1 MFHYIL
7 LLIIKIIQRIIDMVE
22 IHDGSTASFLDKT
35 DWRKTI
41 HRCLEECVRFEETMK
56 YPQTVKSLV
65 SAFSATYPGFDAR
78 ALVDREIYRLQVK
91 YRILVIKFVAKHPDY
106 WFHPGKRMMVEPE
119 MINSYYKEIFEFIKN
134 LAAEKR
140 MLLWGIKKI
149 RGGTQMED

>member
-1 MFHYIL
+1 
-7 LLIIKIIQRIIDMVE
+7 MVE
-22 IHDGSTASFLDKT
+22 SHDGSTASFLDKT
-35 DWRKTI
+35 DWRRTI
-41 HRCLEECVRFEETMK
+41 HRWLEECIRDEGTSR
-56 YPQTVKSLV
+56 YPQSVKSLV
-65 SAFSATYPGFDAR
+65 SAFSATYPGFDAHV
-78 ALVDREIYRLQVK
+78 LVEREIYKLKIK

-149 RGGTQMED
+149 GGGTQMED

>member
-1 MFHYIL
+1 MIHIIL
-7 LLIIKIIQRIIDMVE
+7 TLIKKIIQRVIDMVE
-22 IHDGSTASFLDKT
+22 MHDGSTASFLDKT

-41 HRCLEECVRFEETMK
+41 HKCLEECVKYEETVR
-56 YPQTVKSLV
+56 YPHTVKSLV

-78 ALVDREIYRLQVK
+78 TLVDREIYRLKVK
-91 YRILVIKFVAKHPDY
+91 YRILAIKFVSKHPDY

-119 MINSYYKEIFEFIKN
+119 MVNSYYKEIFEFIKN

-149 RGGTQMED
+149 GGGTQMED